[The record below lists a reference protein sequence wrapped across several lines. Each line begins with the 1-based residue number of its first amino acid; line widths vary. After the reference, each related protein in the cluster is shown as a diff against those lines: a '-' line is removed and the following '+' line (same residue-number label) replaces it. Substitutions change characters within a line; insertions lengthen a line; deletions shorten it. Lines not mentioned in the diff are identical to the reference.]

1 MIEETFKRWLSFPTQ
16 FFLIVIGAL
25 LFFPELGSVNLFDWD
40 ELMPAE
46 SSREMLVTGNYEMVQ
61 IDYQPFYEKPP
72 LFFWIQSASMQYFGV
87 NELGA
92 RFPNAV
98 LGILT
103 MLVLFAVGRNV
114 YKSQLGVLWAL
125 LFAASILPQF
135 YFRSG
140 FMHPLYDLLTFVSIF
155 YLFKMTAT
163 NDFEPRKVQNLKR
176 WRNLLLSGVFMG
188 LAALVKGPAGIV
200 VVVVTASLYFVINRG
215 KLKIGVL
222 DIAIWWV
229 VATAVVFGWLGFE
242 LYHNGTRFVEGLAG
256 FYEKLI
262 GTKAEGH
269 SGPWFYHI
277 IVLLV
282 GMFPA
287 SALIFTSF
295 FKSNLDDSIQ
305 LNFKRWMVYLFI
317 VNLCIFSIA
326 ETKIVHYSSLC
337 YFPLTFLAAYYLNY
351 LFDKKMEWTWK
362 QTAPVFTIGLLI
374 VIAITVGIFI
384 MQKPDF
390 ILAYIKDDFA
400 VECLKAEVYWTRN
413 DIFWA
418 GAYLILLITA
428 LLLTQTKHVRWGVYL
443 LIISS
448 ALFVNTMMLRVVPR
462 VERYSQGALIDFLKE
477 KKNENCVVETVGF
490 RSYAHWFYTQKP
502 AAPPT
507 HPARKTYVVTKV
519 NKVTEVLSQQPNLH
533 ELYRKNGWVFFK
545 GE

>member
-72 LFFWIQSASMQYFGV
+72 LFFWIQATSMKYFGV

-92 RFPNAV
+92 RLPNAV
-98 LGILT
+98 IGILT

-140 FMHPLYDLLTFVSIF
+140 FMHPLYDLLTFLSIF
-155 YLFKMTAT
+155 YLFKITAI

-176 WRNLLLSGVFMG
+176 WRNLFLSGIFMG
-188 LAALVKGPAGIV
+188 MAALVKGPAGIV
-200 VVVVTASLYFVINRG
+200 VVVVTATLYFVLNRG

-229 VATAVVFGWLGFE
+229 VSTAVVFGWLGFE
-242 LYHNGTRFVEGLAG
+242 LYHNGTRFIEGLAG

-277 IVLLV
+277 LVLLI

-287 SALIFTSF
+287 SALVFSAF
-295 FKSNLDDSIQ
+295 LKNNLDDSIQ

-351 LFDKKMEWTWK
+351 LFDNKMQWTWK
-362 QTAPVFTIGLLI
+362 QTVPLLTIGLVI
-374 VIAITVGIFI
+374 VIGITAGILI
-384 MQKPDF
+384 MQRPETF
-390 ILAYIKDDFA
+390 VNYIKDDFA
-400 VECLKAEVYWTRN
+400 VECLKADVQWTRN
-413 DIFWA
+413 DIFFGA
-418 GAYLILLITA
+418 AYLVCIIITLSLA
-428 LLLTQTKHVRWGVYL
+428 QTKHVRWGTYL
-443 LIISS
+443 LLISS
-448 ALFVNTMMLRVVPR
+448 TVFVNTMMIRVVPR

-477 KKNENCVVETVGF
+477 KRNENCVVQTEGF

-502 AAPPT
+502 AVLPPD
-507 HPARKTYVVTKV
+507 PARKIYVVTKV
-519 NKVTEVLSQQPNLH
+519 NKAAEVMGWYPNLK
-533 ELYRKNGWVFFK
+533 ELYRKNGWVFFIK
-545 GE
+545 E